1 MSFSNTNSAIVIVV
15 VIAPTFKHLLIS
27 AYSEDG
33 TVVTTNTGG
42 PKLGPKANQGA
53 INAGLRA
60 LDRSGKPCRKW
71 SRGKFEI
78 KSFTGAAW
86 GIGRWTAPAKISN
99 TADSPSLS
107 GGSSKGP
114 KEDINSQPTKSDQNS
129 INTPDL
135 TTTVSQEILVLPP
148 SPMPLTVAEA

>member
-1 MSFSNTNSAIVIVV
+1 M
-15 VIAPTFKHLLIS
+15 LIKGR
-27 AYSEDG
+27 SEDG
-33 TVVTTNTGG
+33 SVITTSTGQ

-78 KSFTGAAW
+78 KSFTGSTW
-86 GIGRWTAPAKISN
+86 GIGRWTAPAKTTN
-99 TADSPSLS
+99 TMDTMSSS
-107 GGSSKGP
+107 GDSSKTP
-114 KEDINSQPTKSDQNS
+114 KENSTSQPTKSDQNS

-135 TTTVSQEILVLPP
+135 VPAMSQDTSAQLLGPIH
-148 SPMPLTVAEA
+148 